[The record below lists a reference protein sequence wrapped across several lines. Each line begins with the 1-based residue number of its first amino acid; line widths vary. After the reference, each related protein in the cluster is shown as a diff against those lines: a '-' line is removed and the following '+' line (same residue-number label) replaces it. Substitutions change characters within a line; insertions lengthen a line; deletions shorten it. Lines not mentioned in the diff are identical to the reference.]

1 MTIFHI
7 VEEKLQTKSP
17 SAMGESFGSPLQQE
31 NNILTLQGHNF
42 IDFNNN
48 QRINHCT
55 RPINLQI
62 CRPTL
67 LEIRQMINY
76 FLPPCRKFL
85 LNLSQM

>member
-1 MTIFHI
+1 MSIFH
-7 VEEKLQTKSP
+7 VKEKSYTKTP
-17 SAMGESFGSPLQQE
+17 GAVDESFGSPLQQE
-31 NNILTLQGHNF
+31 NNILILKGHNF

-48 QRINHCT
+48 QRFNHCT

-62 CRPTL
+62 CHPKL
-67 LEIRQMINY
+67 LEIQKMINY